1 MTSVESLQ
9 IHLNSQY
16 ATKFNNANYSDCD
29 FSLPL
34 IECQDGYT
42 LYLSVLHAMIPYGM
56 YSVNGTNNVLFY
68 SEYMASPIVNT
79 TVTITPGNY
88 NANQLASYLTANLPR
103 TTVTY
108 NGITNKFTFTNTT
121 NEFKILTAF
130 STCQGLIGLSTDD
143 LYNTSIGR
151 FLTMQKKEICQIPV

>member
-42 LYLSVLHAMIPYGM
+42 LYLSVLHAMIPYSM
-56 YSVNGTNNVLFY
+56 YSVNSTNNVLFY
-68 SEYMASPIVNT
+68 SEYMASPIINT
-79 TVTITPGNY
+79 TIFAP
-88 NANQLASYLTANLPR
+88 LFKS
-103 TTVTY
+103 
-108 NGITNKFTFTNTT
+108 GINH
-121 NEFKILTAF
+121 L
-130 STCQGLIGLSTDD
+130 
-143 LYNTSIGR
+143 
-151 FLTMQKKEICQIPV
+151 